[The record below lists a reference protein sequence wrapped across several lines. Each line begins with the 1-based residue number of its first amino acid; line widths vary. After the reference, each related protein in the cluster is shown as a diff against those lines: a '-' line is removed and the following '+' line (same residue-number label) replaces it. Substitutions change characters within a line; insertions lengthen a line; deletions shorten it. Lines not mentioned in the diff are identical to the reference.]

1 MWVVSPRITLPS
13 ASIWDIPSNRV
24 NMDWTK
30 VLGELNLEAPGYQ
43 ECLADCRENPYVKP
57 TKKAKAKAKAKK
69 SSFPSLKHT
78 A

>member
-1 MWVVSPRITLPS
+1 M
-13 ASIWDIPSNRV
+13 N
-24 NMDWTK
+24 WTQ

-43 ECLADCRENPYVKP
+43 ECLADCRANPWVKP
-57 TKKAKAKAKAKK
+57 IKKAKAKAKAKK